1 MIILTIIINNCE
13 NKITKNKINNN
24 GKNIIN
30 MKLSIINQVLLKVL
44 LIKKYIHNNKRCCP

>member
-44 LIKKYIHNNKRCCP
+44 LIKKYIHNNKRYCP